1 MVFID
6 QISICIYVHC
16 RHQVAKL
23 FMVVWFFRRE
33 NAGSFIKRHLAINV
47 LDVICVVRS
56 SFNAMAPTVEKLID
70 YNRAM
75 YAGIIGSKLTEML

>member
-1 MVFID
+1 MFLDTLMDNKLWEFRRFLMVFID

-47 LDVICVVRS
+47 
-56 SFNAMAPTVEKLID
+56 
-70 YNRAM
+70 
-75 YAGIIGSKLTEML
+75 